1 MFNIRHWFVLFLLLF
16 VNVVI
21 FGCLLL
27 LLMGKVV
34 PFA

>member
-1 MFNIRHWFVLFLLLF
+1 LLLF

>member
-1 MFNIRHWFVLFLLLF
+1 MLSIRHWFVLSLLLF

-27 LLMGKVV
+27 LLTGKVV
-34 PFA
+34 PFT